1 MSDAPTSTDKRLN
14 SDANL
19 AILRRLP
26 NGQESISPSYFGTF
40 GKFSW
45 QFLCES
51 SGATTEHYLNFASRF
66 SPVSAFVAIV

>member
-1 MSDAPTSTDKRLN
+1 MSDTPTSIDKPLN

-19 AILRRLP
+19 AILRRRR
-26 NGQESISPSYFGTF
+26 NGKESILPSYFGTF

-51 SGATTEHYLNFASRF
+51 NGVTTEHYLDFDSRF
-66 SPVSAFVAIV
+66 SPISAFVAIV

>member
-1 MSDAPTSTDKRLN
+1 MSDAPIFTDKRLN
-14 SDANL
+14 SDSNL
-19 AILRRLP
+19 AILRRRL
-26 NGQESISPSYFGTF
+26 NGKESILPSYFGTF

-51 SGATTEHYLNFASRF
+51 NGATTEHYLYFASRF